1 MSTENSSGL
10 FAGDAGPGTSAQK
23 LLGKRQK
30 NFTIPAIAFL

>member
-23 LLGKRQK
+23 FLGKRQK
-30 NFTIPAIAFL
+30 TPTLAPNAFL